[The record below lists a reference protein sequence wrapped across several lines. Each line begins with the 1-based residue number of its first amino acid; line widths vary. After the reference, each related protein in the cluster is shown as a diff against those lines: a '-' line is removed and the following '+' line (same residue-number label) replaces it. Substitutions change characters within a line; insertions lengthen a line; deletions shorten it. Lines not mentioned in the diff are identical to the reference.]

1 MTVLIWGML
10 LALLIPIAV
19 VCRPCSV
26 WDRLAAFSSIASK
39 VALII
44 MVVGVLRNDWMLGL
58 VGAISLSAGNSGM
71 LLLANLLREV
81 ER

>member
-26 WDRLAAFSSIASK
+26 WERLAAFSSIASK
-39 VALII
+39 VALIM

>member
-1 MTVLIWGML
+1 MA
-10 LALLIPIAV
+10 AL
-19 VCRPCSV
+19 
-26 WDRLAAFSSIASK
+26 SSISAK

-44 MVVGVLRNDWMLGL
+44 LVVAVLRGDWMIGL
-58 VGAISLSAGNSGM
+58 VGAIALSAGNAGI

>member
-26 WDRLAAFSSIASK
+26 WDRLAAFGSIASK
-39 VALII
+39 VSLII
-44 MVVGVLRNDWMLGL
+44 LVVSVMRNDWMLGL
-58 VGAISLSAGNSGM
+58 VGAISLSAGNAGM
-71 LLLANLLREV
+71 LLLANLLKEA
-81 ER
+81 E

>member
-1 MTVLIWGML
+1 MSLLLWGML
-10 LALLIPIAV
+10 LALLIPIAQ

-26 WDRLAAFSSIASK
+26 WERMAALSSISSK

-44 MVVGVLRNDWMLGL
+44 LVVAVVRSDWMIGL
-58 VGAISLSAGNSGM
+58 VGAIALSAGNAGI
-71 LLLANLLREV
+71 LLLANVLREV

>member
-26 WDRLAAFSSIASK
+26 WDRLAAFGSIASK
-39 VALII
+39 VSLII
-44 MVVGVLRNDWMLGL
+44 LVVSVLRNDWMLGL
-58 VGAISLSAGNSGM
+58 VGAISLSAGNAGM
-71 LLLANLLREV
+71 LLLANLLREA
-81 ER
+81 E

>member
-1 MTVLIWGML
+1 MTVLLWGMV
-10 LALLIPIAV
+10 LALLIPIAL

-26 WDRLAAFSSIASK
+26 WERMAALSSISAK

-44 MVVGVLRNDWMLGL
+44 LVVAVLRGDWMIGL
-58 VGAISLSAGNSGM
+58 VGAIALSAGNAGI

>member
-1 MTVLIWGML
+1 M
-10 LALLIPIAV
+10 
-19 VCRPCSV
+19 
-26 WDRLAAFSSIASK
+26 AAFSSIASK